1 MILFSFLYIYSM
13 MKKILPLLLCCC
25 TILATAQVSV
35 AQPFFNEIQKF
46 RQQDSISAPPANPIV
61 FTGSSSFRMWKTM
74 KEDFPGY
81 TVINRGFGGSG
92 LPHVIQYAEDLIFK
106 YNPKQVVIYCGE
118 NDLGPDVK
126 GEYISGKF
134 KELFTLIRSRLPQV
148 PIVYVS
154 MKPSPRR
161 EKVLTEMKKG
171 NKQIKK
177 FLRKQKKAVYVDVF
191 TPMLNADG
199 SIRKDI
205 FLDDNL
211 HMNAA
216 GYKIWQPLIE
226 KHLLKN

>member
-1 MILFSFLYIYSM
+1 M
-13 MKKILPLLLCCC
+13 MKKITTLLFCCF
-25 TILATAQVSV
+25 TMLAATQVSI
-35 AQPFFNEIQKF
+35 AQPFINEIQKF
-46 RQQDSISAPPANPIV
+46 RQQDSITPPPANPIV
-61 FTGSSSFRMWKTM
+61 FTGSSSFRMWK
-74 KEDFPGY
+74 KVQEDFPGY
-81 TVINRGFGGSG
+81 TIINRGFGGSG

-106 YNPKQVVIYCGE
+106 YNPRQVVIYCGE
-118 NDLGPDVK
+118 NDLGPGVK

-134 KELFTLIRSRLPQV
+134 TELFNLIRSRLPNV
-148 PIVYVS
+148 PIVYIS

-161 EKVLTEMKKG
+161 EKVLDAMKTG

-177 FLRKQKKAVYVDVF
+177 FLRRQKNAVYVDVF
-191 TPMLNADG
+191 NAMLNADG

-211 HMNAA
+211 HMNAE

>member
-1 MILFSFLYIYSM
+1 M

-134 KELFTLIRSRLPQV
+134 KELFTLIRSRLPEV

-177 FLRKQKKAVYVDVF
+177 FLRRQKKAVYVDVF
-191 TPMLNADG
+191 TPMLAADG